1 MSVFGA
7 AEKKE
12 VGRPP
17 DVRRYRPAVRAD
29 VPFTPFSDDDKGTSS
44 FLPPPLVE
52 LYLLEVYLLRAP
64 PSRNRELARLLY
76 DRTEL
81 IETRDP
87 VSHPRGLSN
96 LIR

>member
-1 MSVFGA
+1 MEPPRCARVDIDLSVSVFGA

-44 FLPPPLVE
+44 FLPPPLAE
-52 LYLLEVYLLRAP
+52 LYLLEVYLLRA
-64 PSRNRELARLLY
+64 SF
-76 DRTEL
+76 
-81 IETRDP
+81 
-87 VSHPRGLSN
+87 S
-96 LIR
+96 